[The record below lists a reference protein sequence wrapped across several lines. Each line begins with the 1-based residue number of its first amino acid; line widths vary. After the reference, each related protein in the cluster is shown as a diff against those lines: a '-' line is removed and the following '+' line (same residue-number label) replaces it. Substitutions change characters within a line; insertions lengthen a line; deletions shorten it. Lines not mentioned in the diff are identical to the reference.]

1 MNEQHSAGSTETY
14 CVCGKSQSARR
25 QDGSL
30 YCSGCGK
37 DYHPDNFTDLC
48 EDCDERP
55 ITGLDAR
62 CDACRENANE
72 RAYDR
77 SMEEPTYR
85 GGEYASALA
94 EEQARIQ
101 RELK

>member
-1 MNEQHSAGSTETY
+1 MSDAPTTQLATGGDSIHMDKTDPLPTE
-14 CVCGKSQSARR
+14 
-25 QDGSL
+25 
-30 YCSGCGK
+30 
-37 DYHPDNFTDLC
+37 TDLC

-62 CDACRENANE
+62 CDVCRENANE

-85 GGEYASALA
+85 GSEYAASVAA
-94 EEQARIQ
+94 EQAWIQ
-101 RELK
+101 RNLK

>member
-1 MNEQHSAGSTETY
+1 MSNSENVALPTDPNG
-14 CVCGKSQSARR
+14 V
-25 QDGSL
+25 
-30 YCSGCGK
+30 
-37 DYHPDNFTDLC
+37 TDLC
-48 EDCDERP
+48 EDCNQRP

-72 RAYDR
+72 RLYGLY
-77 SMEEPTYR
+77 MEEPAWR
-85 GGEYASALA
+85 GGEAAGALA

>member
-1 MNEQHSAGSTETY
+1 MSVCEKCWADAGGDMARYTQLLQERVDHPCTLEQQAG
-14 CVCGKSQSARR
+14 A
-25 QDGSL
+25 D
-30 YCSGCGK
+30 
-37 DYHPDNFTDLC
+37 TDLC
-48 EDCDERP
+48 EDCNERP

-85 GGEYASALA
+85 GTESAGALA
-94 EEQARIQ
+94 EEQAWIQ
-101 RELK
+101 RNLK